1 MVSRLPVY
9 IMYVCCVC
17 VCTCLFLCEGVEAC
31 RSVCVYVGVCVIA
44 DVRSEE
50 EVAVFV

>member
-1 MVSRLPVY
+1 MCIVY
-9 IMYVCCVC
+9 MCVRA
-17 VCTCLFLCEGVEAC
+17 CLFLCEGVEAC

>member
-1 MVSRLPVY
+1 MPVHS
-9 IMYVCCVC
+9 I
-17 VCTCLFLCEGVEAC
+17 
-31 RSVCVYVGVCVIA
+31 GVCMWVCARLCLCA

>member
-1 MVSRLPVY
+1 MP
-9 IMYVCCVC
+9 IAVCLCGCVC
-17 VCTCLFLCEGVEAC
+17 
-31 RSVCVYVGVCVIA
+31 VCVIA

>member
-1 MVSRLPVY
+1 
-9 IMYVCCVC
+9 MYVCVMDVC
-17 VCTCLFLCEGVEAC
+17 ACLFLCEGVEAC
-31 RSVCVYVGVCVIA
+31 QSLCVYVGVCVIA